1 MISIHE
7 GISLRSLL
15 VHHPWAEEV
24 LGWHR
29 IDPRA
34 LDPNLSLDAACW
46 LLGRDPRRLLADL
59 WAATPE
65 HVPRSWREAAAR
77 SSDVDDAPPNDVS
90 VEDYW
95 EWYADDLLARIL

>member
-1 MISIHE
+1 MISIHG

-15 VHHPWAEEV
+15 LHHPWAEEV

-29 IDPRA
+29 IDARA
-34 LDPNLSLDAACW
+34 LDVNLSVDAACW

-65 HVPRSWREAAAR
+65 HVPRAWREHAAA
-77 SSDVDDAPPNDVS
+77 SAHEDEAPPADAS
-90 VEDYW
+90 AEDFW
-95 EWYADDLLARIL
+95 EWYADDLVARIV